1 MFLYPGESFPA
12 ESTVSLTFLWINDFL
27 SLSLSLSFSLSLSLL
42 SDSSMVFQIKL
53 FRARGDCSKRT
64 RVELLRKQHPWTIKT
79 FCRLS
84 TADVAEMHRGTEKL
98 RYLVEFRV
106 EIFSMARRGS
116 RVERSKRSCGEES
129 GKLLRNRV
137 KFFDK
142 RCFIHR
148 WSYPTWRWTA
158 YTRSWYAEARG
169 ALSTI
174 GWLYAEKALLHRRC
188 AAFAIATEHHRYCH
202 TPPYGSAAEWSP
214 GWSALVSRWCWWSPP
229 SCCGSEDQ
237 PFISSLYIF
246 YFARYPS
253 PSPFLL
259 LSSFSFS
266 SFLSSF
272 LFFLVLSILS
282 NSSQFD
288 EKTKNGMAREFAK
301 SLDTRC
307 SCRDA
312 STRHKP
318 ATGSCSLIQL

>member
-1 MFLYPGESFPA
+1 
-12 ESTVSLTFLWINDFL
+12 
-27 SLSLSLSFSLSLSLL
+27 
-42 SDSSMVFQIKL
+42 
-53 FRARGDCSKRT
+53 
-64 RVELLRKQHPWTIKT
+64 
-79 FCRLS
+79 
-84 TADVAEMHRGTEKL
+84 MHRGTEKL

-253 PSPFLL
+253 PSPSFFFFLL
-259 LSSFSFS
+259 
-266 SFLSSF
+266 FLSLPFF
-272 LFFLVLSILS
+272 LLFFFSFFLVLSILS

-288 EKTKNGMAREFAK
+288 EKTKNGMAREICKISRYSVFLPRRKHATQAGHRLVFTH
-301 SLDTRC
+301 STLANAISVPPSHDNRHSFVIVQLQTIH
-307 SCRDA
+307 DA
-312 STRHKP
+312 VT
-318 ATGSCSLIQL
+318 QY